1 MPSSNPSLRAA
12 ETSEEL
18 EILRAHSV
26 NYSDKAAEVLS
37 NAIGQ
42 LKFVLYALTKL
53 AGGGQDRRRAGCFF
67 ENKLACKKG
76 MHLSCKHILPKV
88 RATDGMIKFC
98 SELQAHHQE

>member
-53 AGGGQDRRRAGCFF
+53 AGGGKTEEEQDAFLRISWLARKGCICRASIFSRRLGPLMA
-67 ENKLACKKG
+67 
-76 MHLSCKHILPKV
+76 
-88 RATDGMIKFC
+88 
-98 SELQAHHQE
+98 

>member
-53 AGGGQDRRRAGCFF
+53 AGGGARQ
-67 ENKLACKKG
+67 KKSR
-76 MHLSCKHILPKV
+76 ML
-88 RATDGMIKFC
+88 F
-98 SELQAHHQE
+98 